1 MDEAQSLTASLAQLP
16 LGAGGAQP
24 AEPLVAEVA
33 APRRVARAV
42 SRTAAER
49 MDVEAAREWGWGWG
63 WALARPVGAPLAEE
77 LSASAEPQTEL
88 VSESLQ

>member
-49 MDVEAAREWGWGWG
+49 MDVEAAREWGW
-63 WALARPVGAPLAEE
+63 ALARPVGAPLAEE